1 MVNSILT
8 PSATEAARIEL
19 KSYNTTIPM
28 GSLAI
33 GVDNIHHDVFLSPRL
48 VQATREYLFD
58 LIRQHTKGSYVAGTE
73 LRAVKGPDHT
83 TFRKLLTDF
92 MQSAVTQAKFQKN
105 IEVDLLFRLGLLKFL
120 TLEIGN
126 QFANLILE
134 GKEWVRQ
141 RGEHF
146 ERSQEAHVIKAKLSE
161 LQASRRRV
169 VRVVGQQVAQMVAD
183 AEENVVCKSRRALFG
198 EDFAPLYEL
207 LKNRLVFLDGGKDD
221 RFFLENYI
229 LLGNYVRDPDRFEV
243 MDALFHEFLR
253 EAGLTVSEDPAYA
266 EARNLHGELLEQAQ
280 AMRNEVANLEEQREG
295 LRKRLDRGAFLN
307 KILNSSSDADLKAS
321 LADVELRL
329 KHQEYKLEELGPQI
343 EAGKQ
348 KIDFLAKEHKGRID
362 DYLNEPENAQRLF
375 DPLFASE
382 SNRSL
387 RAQMLARLLERLE
400 QQEILYHVLASYE
413 IRAIAQDYSPPVHLQ
428 QLRKALVFKEEMK
441 RVEHVLKQVPARK
454 LALKSVEEL
463 ARKIHRYSREEMQ
476 ALVLRFAVDFLRL
489 RRELRDADHL
499 TTCMERINL
508 VTTEQARELSRLNNR
523 LYECVLQD
531 EAKPQQ
537 DQVVSHVIIKADVRG
552 STKMTQDL
560 LSRGLSPAS
569 HFSLNLHEPVK
580 KLLDRFNAKKVFIEG
595 DAVIL
600 AIFETESNLA
610 YARAVAKACILS
622 RQILIV
628 CNSYNDRA
636 SDSDLPAL
644 ELGIGVAFQGS
655 APTYWADGD
664 SRIMI
669 SKALNLSD
677 RLSGCAKLA
686 KRMLG
691 AQKTLFSVFQ
701 FLNAMEGASAEEL
714 DEFLVRFNM
723 NGIELNEE
731 GFQKLS
737 EEISLDS
744 IETKLEMPWGKESVT
759 LYFGEVPLG
768 DSVELLVLRKGL
780 ARQLLPDGKIGMPS
794 SHPYYEVCTSPALY
808 DLVAALVRTQRA
820 AEPTHAAQ

>member
-1 MVNSILT
+1 
-8 PSATEAARIEL
+8 
-19 KSYNTTIPM
+19 
-28 GSLAI
+28 
-33 GVDNIHHDVFLSPRL
+33 
-48 VQATREYLFD
+48 
-58 LIRQHTKGSYVAGTE
+58 
-73 LRAVKGPDHT
+73 
-83 TFRKLLTDF
+83 
-92 MQSAVTQAKFQKN
+92 
-105 IEVDLLFRLGLLKFL
+105 
-120 TLEIGN
+120 
-126 QFANLILE
+126 
-134 GKEWVRQ
+134 
-141 RGEHF
+141 
-146 ERSQEAHVIKAKLSE
+146 
-161 LQASRRRV
+161 
-169 VRVVGQQVAQMVAD
+169 
-183 AEENVVCKSRRALFG
+183 
-198 EDFAPLYEL
+198 
-207 LKNRLVFLDGGKDD
+207 
-221 RFFLENYI
+221 
-229 LLGNYVRDPDRFEV
+229 
-243 MDALFHEFLR
+243 
-253 EAGLTVSEDPAYA
+253 
-266 EARNLHGELLEQAQ
+266 
-280 AMRNEVANLEEQREG
+280 
-295 LRKRLDRGAFLN
+295 
-307 KILNSSSDADLKAS
+307 
-321 LADVELRL
+321 
-329 KHQEYKLEELGPQI
+329 
-343 EAGKQ
+343 
-348 KIDFLAKEHKGRID
+348 
-362 DYLNEPENAQRLF
+362 
-375 DPLFASE
+375 LFASE
-382 SNRSL
+382 TDRAL

-413 IRAIAQDYSPPVHLQ
+413 IRAIAHEYSPPVHLQ
-428 QLRKALVFKEEMK
+428 QLRKALVSKEEMK

-454 LALKSVEEL
+454 LSLKPIEEL
-463 ARKIHRYSREEMQ
+463 ARKIQRYSREEMQ
-476 ALVLRFAVDFLRL
+476 AFVLRFAVDFLRL
-489 RRELRDADHL
+489 RRELRDAEHL
-499 TTCMERINL
+499 TACMERINL

-560 LSRGLSPAS
+560 LARGLSPAS

-622 RQILIV
+622 RQILVV
-628 CNSYNDRA
+628 CNSYNDGA
-636 SDSDLPAL
+636 SRSDLPAL

-686 KRMLG
+686 KRLLG
-691 AQKTLFSVFQ
+691 AQKTHFSVFQ

-744 IETKLEMPWGKESVT
+744 IETKLDMPWGKENVT

-780 ARQLLPDGKIGMPS
+780 ARQLLPDGKIGVPS
-794 SHPYYEVCTSPALY
+794 SHPYYEVCTSSALY
-808 DLVAALVRTQRA
+808 DLVAALIRTQRA
-820 AEPTHAAQ
+820 AVEPTPA

>member
-1 MVNSILT
+1 
-8 PSATEAARIEL
+8 
-19 KSYNTTIPM
+19 
-28 GSLAI
+28 
-33 GVDNIHHDVFLSPRL
+33 
-48 VQATREYLFD
+48 
-58 LIRQHTKGSYVAGTE
+58 
-73 LRAVKGPDHT
+73 
-83 TFRKLLTDF
+83 
-92 MQSAVTQAKFQKN
+92 
-105 IEVDLLFRLGLLKFL
+105 
-120 TLEIGN
+120 
-126 QFANLILE
+126 
-134 GKEWVRQ
+134 
-141 RGEHF
+141 
-146 ERSQEAHVIKAKLSE
+146 
-161 LQASRRRV
+161 
-169 VRVVGQQVAQMVAD
+169 MVAD
-183 AEENVVCKSRRALFG
+183 AEENVVCKARRALFG
-198 EDFAPLYEL
+198 EDFAPFYEL
-207 LKNRLVFLDGGKDD
+207 LKNRLIFLDGGKDD
-221 RFFLENYI
+221 RFFLENYV

-243 MDALFHEFLR
+243 MDTLFHEFLK
-253 EAGLTVSEDPAYA
+253 EAGLTISEDPAYA
-266 EARNLHGELLEQAQ
+266 EANQVHGTLLEQAQ
-280 AMRNEVANLEEQREG
+280 TMRDEVANLEEQREN

-307 KILNSSSDADLKAS
+307 KILSSSSDSDMKAS
-321 LADVELRL
+321 LNDVELRL
-329 KHQEYKLEELGPQI
+329 KHQEYKLEELDPQI
-343 EAGKQ
+343 DAAKQ
-348 KIDFLAKEHKGRID
+348 KIDFLIKDQKRRID

-375 DPLFASE
+375 DPLFSSE
-382 SNRSL
+382 ANRSL

-413 IRAIAQDYSPPVHLQ
+413 IRPIAQEYSPPVHLQ
-428 QLRKALVFKEEMK
+428 QLRKALVSKEEMK

-454 LALKSVEEL
+454 LSLRPIEDLS
-463 ARKIHRYSREEMQ
+463 RKIRRYSREEMQ
-476 ALVLRFAVDFLRL
+476 AFVLRFAVDFLRL
-489 RRELRDADHL
+489 RRELRDAEHL
-499 TTCMERINL
+499 STCMERINP

-523 LYECVLQD
+523 LYECVLPD

-580 KLLDRFNAKKVFIEG
+580 KLLDRFSAKKVFIEG

-622 RQILIV
+622 RQILVV

-636 SDSDLPAL
+636 VNADLPPL

-655 APTYWADGD
+655 APSYWADGD

-686 KRMLG
+686 KRLLTG
-691 AQKTLFSVFQ
+691 QKTHFSVFQ
-701 FLNAMEGASAEEL
+701 FLNTMEGASAEEL

-731 GFQKLS
+731 GFQKLA

-744 IETKLEMPWGKESVT
+744 IETKLDMPWGKENVS

-808 DLVAALVRTQRA
+808 DLVAALIRTQRSAVEA
-820 AEPTHAAQ
+820 ATPV